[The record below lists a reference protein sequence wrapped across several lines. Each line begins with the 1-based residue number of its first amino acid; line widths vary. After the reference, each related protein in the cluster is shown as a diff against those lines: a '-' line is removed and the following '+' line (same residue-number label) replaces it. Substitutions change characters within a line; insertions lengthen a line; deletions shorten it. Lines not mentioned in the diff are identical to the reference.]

1 MFMNCTC
8 AFFAQ
13 PQANPE
19 NRMSSPIR
27 LSGFV
32 LLALSTPLAA
42 LAIIDRDA
50 NQISDVWQQ
59 KFSTGNATAATDSD
73 GDGFTNLQE
82 SILGTNPFDSA
93 SRITTSLSVPASNAL
108 VTTWPSEIGKLYQ
121 LETSPDLVTWTLAAT
136 LDGTG
141 APLTFTSN
149 TTATPRLFTRVKAA
163 DVDSDG
169 DLLSDWEELAVGFNP
184 LRVFTEGLGN
194 TSTNP
199 AVRVTDFERV
209 RDLLAGTAAHT
220 VTIVAADSAMAENW
234 PDPGVVVIRRT
245 GRLTPVTVGFTLG
258 GTATSGSDYAA
269 PAFLTATIPLGAD
282 EVSVNFTPLAD
293 ALTEGNETITVTLQP
308 GAGYTVDR
316 PSTATLT
323 IADASDGLPSE
334 KAAARF
340 LQQATFGPAPD
351 EIARVRALG
360 FSAWI
365 DAQLARPVNLHLPL
379 VRQWQA
385 ELPIAIGDRAVDSRV
400 GTEHRIE
407 AFWRQT
413 MRTDADSDPLRQRV
427 AFALTQIFVISDRNS
442 SVADDQRGP
451 TDYYDVMLR
460 NAFGSYRTLLEDVT
474 RHPNMG
480 QFLSSL
486 RNRKAN
492 PAIGRFPDEN
502 YAREVLQLFSIGLW
516 LLDRDGT
523 QILSTGSTL
532 GPDGEIIPAG
542 QPIPTYGQ
550 SQIETLARVFTGL
563 SIGSRFSNPDLEPID
578 DNIVPT
584 TTFYDSR
591 SVYFRPMRFYDG
603 EHDLAAKTL
612 SLPGHTALNLPARTG
627 TTTTSQ
633 TAGNAD
639 LAATLDWLAAHPNI
653 APFICRQLI
662 QRLVTS
668 NPTPDYVR
676 DVVAVFENSTHP
688 VAGGTR
694 GNLGAVIKKILTH
707 DEARLYARTLV
718 PEHGLVREPYTRFVA
733 FARAFSAA
741 PEDPVSSGGRYRG
754 FGGIDGEFLQRPLSA
769 PSVFNFYSPQFR
781 PLGPLSEAGL
791 VAPEMQIVNSATAI
805 TSPDRYSSALTVT
818 NVGSTSGT
826 GTTLPGL
833 TQLNSSTSLTTAAV
847 PTQPTWNTRIN
858 ETPWIALA
866 KTSPDALVAEL
877 DRRLCAGRMSS
888 ATFRAITRAVSRLED
903 PAATTNPLHS
913 DNRAR
918 LRFRVA
924 AHLAAISTES
934 AVLR

>member
-1 MFMNCTC
+1 ML
-8 AFFAQ
+8 
-13 PQANPE
+13 
-19 NRMSSPIR
+19 SPFR
-27 LSGFV
+27 ALGFV
-32 LLALSTPLAA
+32 FFTLSTPLVA

-50 NQISDVWQQ
+50 NQLSDVWQQ
-59 KFSTGNATAATDSD
+59 RFSTGNATASLDSD
-73 GDGFTNLQE
+73 GDGLTNLQE
-82 SILGTNPFDSA
+82 SILGTNPFDAA
-93 SRITTSLSVPASNAL
+93 SRFSTVLSVPAASFLA
-108 VTTWPSEIGKLYQ
+108 TTWPSELGKRYS
-121 LETSPDLVTWTLAAT
+121 LETSPDLITWTPAAT

-141 APLTFTSN
+141 APLSVTSS
-149 TTATPRLFTRVKAA
+149 TSAAPRLFTRVKVA

-169 DLLSDWEELAVGFNP
+169 DLLSDWEENAVGFSP
-184 LRVFTEGLGN
+184 VRMFTEGLGSN
-194 TSTNP
+194 PTTPTTNNP
-199 AVRVTDFERV
+199 RVTDFERV
-209 RDLLAGTAAHT
+209 RDLLASTT
-220 VTIVAADSAMAENW
+220 QTITIAAADPAMAENW

-258 GTATSGSDYAA
+258 GNATAGSDYGS

-293 ALTEGNETITVTLQP
+293 AVTEGNETITVTLQT
-308 GAGYTVDR
+308 GAGYTLGTQT
-316 PSTATLT
+316 SATLT
-323 IADASDGLPSE
+323 IADASDGKPSE

-340 LQQATFGPAPD
+340 LQQATFGPTPD
-351 EIARVRALG
+351 ELARVRALG
-360 FSAWI
+360 FTAWI

-385 ELPIAIGDRAVDSRV
+385 ELPIASGDRAVDARV
-400 GTEHRIE
+400 STEHRIE

-427 AFALTQIFVISDRNS
+427 AFAFTQIFVVSDRNS

-451 TDYYDVMLR
+451 ADYYDVMLR
-460 NAFGSYRTLLEDVT
+460 NAFGTYRAFLEDVT

-480 QFLSSL
+480 QFLSFL
-486 RNRKAN
+486 RNRKAD

-502 YAREVLQLFSIGLW
+502 YAREVLQLLSIGLW
-516 LLDRDGT
+516 LLDRDGS
-523 QILSTGSTL
+523 QILSNGTTL
-532 GPDGEIIPAG
+532 GPNGELIPVG
-542 QPIPTYGQ
+542 EPIPTYGQ
-550 SQIETLARVFTGL
+550 AQVETLARVFTGL
-563 SIGSRFSNPDLEPID
+563 SIGSRFADPDLEPTD
-578 DNIVPT
+578 ANIIPT
-584 TTFYDSR
+584 TAFYDSR
-591 SVYFRPMRFYDG
+591 SVYFRPMRFFDG
-603 EHDLAAKTL
+603 EHDVAAKTL
-612 SLPGHTALNLPARTG
+612 SFPGHATLTLPARTG

-668 NPTPDYVR
+668 NPTPAYIR
-676 DVVAVFENSTHP
+676 DVVAVFENSTYP
-688 VAGGTR
+688 TAGGSR
-694 GNLGAVIKKILTH
+694 GQLGAVIKKILTH
-707 DEARLYARTLV
+707 DEARLYDRTLV

-754 FGGIDGEFLQRPLSA
+754 FGNIDGEFLQRPLSA

-781 PLGPLSEAGL
+781 PLGPVSDAGL

-805 TSPDRYSSALTVT
+805 TSPDSYSSALSITT
-818 NVGSTSGT
+818 SMSTSGT
-826 GTTLPGL
+826 GTNAARL
-833 TQLNSSTSLTTAAV
+833 TRLNSSTSLTDSAV

-866 KTSPDALVAEL
+866 KTTPEALVAEL

-903 PAATTNPLHS
+903 PAATTTPLHS

>member
-1 MFMNCTC
+1 MLSPFRTFGF
-8 AFFAQ
+8 AFFVAS
-13 PQANPE
+13 A
-19 NRMSSPIR
+19 
-27 LSGFV
+27 
-32 LLALSTPLAA
+32 PLVA

-50 NQISDVWQQ
+50 NQLSDVWQQ
-59 KFSTGNATAATDSD
+59 RFSTGNATASLDSD
-73 GDGFTNLQE
+73 GDGLTNLQE
-82 SILGTNPFDSA
+82 SILGTNPFDPA
-93 SRITTSLSVPASNAL
+93 SRFSTVLSVPSASFLA
-108 VTTWPSEIGKLYQ
+108 TTWPSELGKRYSF
-121 LETSPDLVTWTLAAT
+121 ETSPDLITWTPAAT

-141 APLTFTSN
+141 APLSVTSS
-149 TTATPRLFTRVKAA
+149 TSAAPRLFTRVKVA

-169 DLLSDWEELAVGFNP
+169 DLLSDWEENAVGFSP
-184 LRVFTEGLGN
+184 VRMFTEGLGN
-194 TSTNP
+194 SSTVP
-199 AVRVTDFERV
+199 ASRVTDFERV

-220 VTIVAADSAMAENW
+220 VTIAAADPAMAENW

-245 GRLTPVTVGFTLG
+245 GRLTPVTVGFTLSG
-258 GTATSGSDYAA
+258 NATTGSDYAT

-293 ALTEGNETITVTLQP
+293 AVTEGNETITVTLQT
-308 GAGYTVDR
+308 GAGYTLGTQI
-316 PSTATLT
+316 TATLT
-323 IADASDGLPSE
+323 IADASDGKPSE

-351 EIARVRALG
+351 ELARVRALG
-360 FSAWI
+360 FTAWI
-365 DAQLARPVNLHLPL
+365 DAQIARPVNLHLPL

-385 ELPIAIGDRAVDSRV
+385 ELPIASGDRAVDARV
-400 GTEHRIE
+400 STEHRIE

-427 AFALTQIFVISDRNS
+427 AFALTQIFVVSDRNS

-451 TDYYDVMLR
+451 ADYHDVMLR
-460 NAFGSYRTLLEDVT
+460 NAFGTYRTLIEDVT

-486 RNRKAN
+486 RNRKAD
-492 PAIGRFPDEN
+492 PSKGRFPDEN
-502 YAREVLQLFSIGLW
+502 YAREVLQLLSIGLW
-516 LLDRDGT
+516 LLDRDGS
-523 QILSTGSTL
+523 QILSNGTTR
-532 GPDGEIIPAG
+532 GPDGEMIPAG
-542 QPIPTYGQ
+542 EPIPTYGQ
-550 SQIETLARVFTGL
+550 SQVEILARVFTGL
-563 SIGSRFSNPDLEPID
+563 SIGSRFANPDLEPTD
-578 DNIVPT
+578 ANIVPT

-591 SVYFRPMRFYDG
+591 SVYFRPMRFFDG

-612 SLPGHTALNLPARTG
+612 SCPGHATLTLPARTG

-633 TAGNAD
+633 TAGDAD

-668 NPTPDYVR
+668 NPTPAYIR
-676 DVVAVFENSTHP
+676 DVVAVFENSTYP
-688 VAGGTR
+688 TAGGSR
-694 GNLGAVIKKILTH
+694 GQLGAVIKKILTH
-707 DEARLYARTLV
+707 DEARLYDRTLV

-754 FGGIDGEFLQRPLSA
+754 FSGIDGEFLQRPLSA

-781 PLGPLSEAGL
+781 PRGPVSDAGL

-805 TSPDRYSSALTVT
+805 TSPDRYSSALTIT

-826 GTTLPGL
+826 GTTAAGL
-833 TQLNSSTSLTTAAV
+833 TQLNSSTSLTNSAV

-866 KTSPDALVAEL
+866 KTTPEALVAEL
-877 DRRLCAGRMSS
+877 DRRLCAGRMSA

-903 PAATTNPLHS
+903 PNAVTSPVLTTLQS

>member
-1 MFMNCTC
+1 MTC
-8 AFFAQ
+8 
-13 PQANPE
+13 PL
-19 NRMSSPIR
+19 RV
-27 LSGFV
+27 SGFV
-32 LLALSTPLAA
+32 LLSILAPLAA
-42 LAIIDRDA
+42 FAIIDRDA
-50 NQISDVWQQ
+50 NQLSDIWQQ
-59 KFSTGNATAATDSD
+59 RFSTGNATASLDSD

-82 SILGTNPFDSA
+82 SILGTNPFDAA
-93 SRITTSLSVPASNAL
+93 SRISTSITVPAAASLA
-108 VTTWPSEIGKLYQ
+108 TTWPSEIGKLYQ
-121 LETSPDLVTWTLAAT
+121 FETSPDLVTWTLAAT

-169 DLLSDWEELAVGFNP
+169 DLLTDWEELAAGFDP
-184 LRVFTEGLGN
+184 VRMFTEGLGN
-194 TSTNP
+194 SSTNP
-199 AVRVTDFERV
+199 AVRITDFERV
-209 RDLLAGTAAHT
+209 RDLLASTT
-220 VTIVAADSAMAENW
+220 QTITIAAADPAMAENW

-258 GTATSGSDYAA
+258 GTATSGSDYAT

-282 EVSVNFTPLAD
+282 EVTVNFTPLAD
-293 ALTEGNETITVTLQP
+293 ALTEGNETITVTLQT
-308 GAGYTVDR
+308 GAGYTLGTQT
-316 PSTATLT
+316 SATLT
-323 IADASDGLPSE
+323 IADAADGKPSE

-351 EIARVRALG
+351 ELARVRALG
-360 FSAWI
+360 FAAWI

-385 ELPIAIGDRAVDSRV
+385 ELPIASGDRAVDSRV
-400 GTEHRIE
+400 SSEHRIE
-407 AFWRQT
+407 AFWRQS
-413 MRTDADSDPLRQRV
+413 MRTDPDSDPLRQRV
-427 AFALTQIFVISDRNS
+427 AFALTQIFVVSDRNS
-442 SVADDQRGP
+442 SVNDDQRGP
-451 TDYYDVMLR
+451 ADYYDVMLR

-486 RNRKAN
+486 RNRKAD

-516 LLDRDGT
+516 LLDRDGS
-523 QILSTGSTL
+523 QLLSNGTTL
-532 GPDGEIIPAG
+532 GPDGELIPAG
-542 QPIPTYGQ
+542 EPIPTYGQ
-550 SQIETLARVFTGL
+550 SQVEILARVFTGL
-563 SIGSRFSNPDLEPID
+563 SIGSRFSNPDLEPTD
-578 DNIVPT
+578 ANIIPT
-584 TTFYDSR
+584 TTFNDSR

-603 EHDLAAKTL
+603 EHDIAAKTL
-612 SLPGHTALNLPARTG
+612 SLPGHATLNLPARTG

-639 LAATLDWLAAHPNI
+639 LTATLDWLAAHPNI

-668 NPTPDYVR
+668 NPTPAYVR
-676 DVVAVFENSTHP
+676 DVVAVFENSTYP
-688 VAGGTR
+688 TAGGSR
-694 GNLGAVIKKILTH
+694 GQLGAVIKKILTH
-707 DEARLYARTLV
+707 DEARLYDRTLV
-718 PEHGLVREPYTRFVA
+718 LEHGLVREPYTRFVA

-741 PEDPVSSGGRYRG
+741 PQDPVSSGGRYRG
-754 FGGIDGEFLQRPLSA
+754 FGNIDSEFLQRPLSA

-781 PLGPLSEAGL
+781 PLGPLSKAGL

-805 TSPDRYSSALTVT
+805 TSPDRYSTALTIT
-818 NVGSTSGT
+818 TSMSTSGT
-826 GTTLPGL
+826 GTNAAGL
-833 TQLNSSTSLTTAAV
+833 TRLNSSNSLTDSAV
-847 PTQPTWNTRIN
+847 PTQPTWNTRID

-866 KTSPDALVAEL
+866 KTTPEALVAEL
-877 DRRLCAGRMSS
+877 DRRLCAGRMSA
-888 ATFRAITRAVSRLED
+888 ATLRAITRAVSRLED
-903 PAATTNPLHS
+903 PAGTTNPLHS
-913 DNRAR
+913 DNRAL

>member
-1 MFMNCTC
+1 MTC
-8 AFFAQ
+8 
-13 PQANPE
+13 PL
-19 NRMSSPIR
+19 RV
-27 LSGFV
+27 SGFV
-32 LLALSTPLAA
+32 LLSILAPLAA
-42 LAIIDRDA
+42 FAIIDRDA
-50 NQISDVWQQ
+50 NQLSDIWQQ
-59 KFSTGNATAATDSD
+59 RFSTGNATASLDSD

-82 SILGTNPFDSA
+82 SILGTNPFDAA
-93 SRITTSLSVPASNAL
+93 SRISTSITVPAAASLA
-108 VTTWPSEIGKLYQ
+108 TTWPSEIGKLYQ
-121 LETSPDLVTWTLAAT
+121 FETSPDLVTWTLAAT

-169 DLLSDWEELAVGFNP
+169 DLLTDWEELAAGFDP
-184 LRVFTEGLGN
+184 VRMFTEGLGN
-194 TSTNP
+194 SSTNP
-199 AVRVTDFERV
+199 AVRITDFERV

-220 VTIVAADSAMAENW
+220 VTIAAADPAMAENW

-258 GTATSGSDYAA
+258 GTATSGSDYAT

-282 EVSVNFTPLAD
+282 EVTVNFTPLAD
-293 ALTEGNETITVTLQP
+293 ALTEGNETITVTLQT
-308 GAGYTVDR
+308 GAGYTLGTQT
-316 PSTATLT
+316 SATLT
-323 IADASDGLPSE
+323 IADAADGKPSE

-351 EIARVRALG
+351 ELARVRALG
-360 FSAWI
+360 FAAWI

-385 ELPIAIGDRAVDSRV
+385 ELPIASGDRAVDSRV
-400 GTEHRIE
+400 SSEHRIE
-407 AFWRQT
+407 AFWRQS
-413 MRTDADSDPLRQRV
+413 MRTDPDSDPLRQRV
-427 AFALTQIFVISDRNS
+427 AFALTQIFVVSDRNS
-442 SVADDQRGP
+442 SVNDDQRGP
-451 TDYYDVMLR
+451 ADYYDVMLR

-486 RNRKAN
+486 RNRKAD

-516 LLDRDGT
+516 LLDRDGS
-523 QILSTGSTL
+523 QLLSNGTTL
-532 GPDGEIIPAG
+532 GPDGELIPAG
-542 QPIPTYGQ
+542 EPIPTYGQ
-550 SQIETLARVFTGL
+550 SQVEILARVFTGL
-563 SIGSRFSNPDLEPID
+563 SIGSRFSNPDLEPTD
-578 DNIVPT
+578 ANIIPT
-584 TTFYDSR
+584 TTFNDSR

-603 EHDLAAKTL
+603 EHDIAAKTL
-612 SLPGHTALNLPARTG
+612 SLPGHATLNLPARTG

-639 LAATLDWLAAHPNI
+639 LTATLDWLAAHPNI

-668 NPTPDYVR
+668 NPTPAYVR
-676 DVVAVFENSTHP
+676 DVVAVFENSTYP
-688 VAGGTR
+688 TAGGSR
-694 GNLGAVIKKILTH
+694 GQLGAVIKKILTH
-707 DEARLYARTLV
+707 DEARLYDRTLV
-718 PEHGLVREPYTRFVA
+718 LEHGLVREPYTRFVA

-741 PEDPVSSGGRYRG
+741 PQDPVSSGGRYRG
-754 FGGIDGEFLQRPLSA
+754 FGNIDSEFLQRPLSA

-781 PLGPLSEAGL
+781 PLGPLSKAGL

-805 TSPDRYSSALTVT
+805 TSPDRYSTALTIT
-818 NVGSTSGT
+818 TSMSTSGT
-826 GTTLPGL
+826 GTNAAGL
-833 TQLNSSTSLTTAAV
+833 TRLNSSNSLTDSAV
-847 PTQPTWNTRIN
+847 PTQPTWNTRID

-866 KTSPDALVAEL
+866 KTTPEALVAEL
-877 DRRLCAGRMSS
+877 DRRLCAGRMSA
-888 ATFRAITRAVSRLED
+888 ATLRAITRAVSRLED
-903 PAATTNPLHS
+903 PAGTTNPLHS
-913 DNRAR
+913 DNRAL

>member
-1 MFMNCTC
+1 MTF
-8 AFFAQ
+8 
-13 PQANPE
+13 
-19 NRMSSPIR
+19 SPHVFG
-27 LSGFV
+27 LS
-32 LLALSTPLAA
+32 LLALSAPLAA

-50 NQISDVWQQ
+50 NQLSDIWQQ
-59 KFSTGNATAATDSD
+59 RFLTGNITASLDSD

-82 SILGTNPFDSA
+82 SILGTNPFDAA
-93 SRITTSLSVPASNAL
+93 SRISTTLSVPAASSLA
-108 VTTWPSEIGKLYQ
+108 TTWPSEIGKRYQ
-121 LETSPDLVTWTLAAT
+121 FETSPDLVTWTLAAT

-169 DLLSDWEELAVGFNP
+169 DLLSDWEELAIGFDP
-184 LRVFTEGLGN
+184 IRMFTEGLGSN
-194 TSTNP
+194 PTTPTTNNP
-199 AVRVTDFERV
+199 RITDFERV

-220 VTIVAADSAMAENW
+220 ITIAAADPAMAENW

-245 GRLTPVTVGFTLG
+245 GRLTPVTVTFTLG
-258 GTATSGSDYAA
+258 GTATAGSDYAA

-308 GAGYTVDR
+308 GAGYTLGAQT
-316 PSTATLT
+316 TATLT
-323 IADASDGLPSE
+323 IADSADGLPSE

-351 EIARVRALG
+351 ELARVRALG
-360 FSAWI
+360 FTAWI

-385 ELPIAIGDRAVDSRV
+385 ELPVAVGDRAVDSRV
-400 GTEHRIE
+400 SSEHRIE

-413 MRTDADSDPLRQRV
+413 MRTDPDSDPLRQRV
-427 AFALTQIFVISDRNS
+427 AFALTQIFVVSDRNS

-451 TDYYDVMLR
+451 ADYYDVMLR

-523 QILSTGSTL
+523 QILSNGTTL
-532 GPDGEIIPAG
+532 GPDGETIPAG

-563 SIGSRFSNPDLEPID
+563 SIGSRFANPDLEPTD

-603 EHDLAAKTL
+603 EHDLAAKSL
-612 SLPGHTALNLPARTG
+612 SLPGHATLTLPARTG

-639 LAATLDWLAAHPNI
+639 LTETLDWLAAHPNI

-676 DVVAVFENSTHP
+676 DVVAVFENSTYP
-688 VAGGTR
+688 AAGGTR
-694 GNLGAVIKKILTH
+694 GQLGAVVKKILTH

-733 FARAFSAA
+733 FARALSAA
-741 PEDPVSSGGRYRG
+741 PEDPASSGGRYRG

-826 GTTLPGL
+826 GITAAPL
-833 TQLNSSTSLTTAAV
+833 TRLNSSTSLTDTAG
-847 PTQPTWNTRIN
+847 QPTWNTRID

-866 KTSPDALVAEL
+866 KTSPEALVTEL

-903 PAATTNPLHS
+903 PAGTANPLHS